1 MKKIAL
7 LSMGILLTVMI
18 VFLGSCNQVE
28 QEEPHDTGSDT
39 STTDPAAAR
48 LTVPAE
54 NYSVVGPRKL
64 GEFDKTSVAAVRNYL
79 KKVSGA
85 DVVSYEDAVA
95 GTENADQYE
104 VIVGNTGRKES
115 DAFLSKLGF
124 NQYGFTVTEKKIIIA
139 GWTSQTT
146 RAAIQ
151 FFNNTANGLIKE
163 NAEGKKYFDFRI
175 GENQVKDYDNYLD
188 GFPQWS
194 GKIKGVYDSSDGAF
208 TVVYSGVTSADFDA
222 YTATVTNAGFTAL
235 IENTLG
241 NNRYATY
248 ANGDR
253 QVHFYYVDGKQE
265 MRVVLGAK
273 DVVASLLQTEVT
285 GTVTPSVTQMNMKYL
300 QASGGGACT
309 IFTLQDGTF
318 LVIDGGWADEASLL
332 YSTLAALNEDA
343 NGKGAPIVISAW
355 FLTHGHGDH
364 IGCIYQFATEFGD
377 KVKVNAVLCNDV
389 DEAQMMDTTHTTDV
403 LSCKKLQSR
412 VLSHM
417 TDVNG
422 NKPAL
427 MKLHT
432 GQKLTFGGA
441 QLDVLFTHED
451 LFGTALKNFND
462 LCTIVKVTLGG
473 NRFFM
478 TADASNVELP
488 ALLAELP
495 SSVLESEFCQMGHH
509 GADRG
514 YKPLYE
520 AVKAKY
526 ILYPNSEKD
535 YNRDMS
541 NSKYDWCQYI
551 KEHHDE
557 LYLADTYCY
566 TFMLPYTPESAIKWN
581 ASIEKPSDAA
591 AGSQNPSSG
600 STGYG
605 DTIPWTDGTGY
616 GDTASW
622 TEDIAQ

>member
-1 MKKIAL
+1 M
-7 LSMGILLTVMI
+7 V
-18 VFLGSCNQVE
+18 
-28 QEEPHDTGSDT
+28 
-39 STTDPAAAR
+39 
-48 LTVPAE
+48 
-54 NYSVVGPRKL
+54 
-64 GEFDKTSVAAVRNYL
+64 
-79 KKVSGA
+79 
-85 DVVSYEDAVA
+85 
-95 GTENADQYE
+95 
-104 VIVGNTGRKES
+104 
-115 DAFLSKLGF
+115 
-124 NQYGFTVTEKKIIIA
+124 
-139 GWTSQTT
+139 W
-146 RAAIQ
+146 
-151 FFNNTANGLIKE
+151 
-163 NAEGKKYFDFRI
+163 
-175 GENQVKDYDNYLD
+175 
-188 GFPQWS
+188 
-194 GKIKGVYDSSDGAF
+194 
-208 TVVYSGVTSADFDA
+208 
-222 YTATVTNAGFTAL
+222 
-235 IENTLG
+235 
-241 NNRYATY
+241 
-248 ANGDR
+248 
-253 QVHFYYVDGKQE
+253 
-265 MRVVLGAK
+265 GAK

-285 GTVTPSVTQMNMKYL
+285 GNVTPSVTQMNMKYL

-343 NGKGAPIVISAW
+343 NGKDAPIVISAW

-364 IGCIYQFATEFGD
+364 IGCIYQFAPEFGD
-377 KVKVNAVLCNDV
+377 KVRVNAILCNDV

-403 LSCKKLQSR
+403 LSREKLQSR

-422 NKPAL
+422 NQPAL

-495 SSVLESEFCQMGHH
+495 ASVLESEFCQMGHH

-591 AGSQNPSSG
+591 AGSQNPPSASV
-600 STGYG
+600 GYG
-605 DTIPWTDGTGY
+605 DTIPWTDGK
-616 GDTASW
+616 AR
-622 TEDIAQ
+622 

>member
-1 MKKIAL
+1 MTKA
-7 LSMGILLTVMI
+7 GR
-18 VFLGSCNQVE
+18 GGCCYGQ
-28 QEEPHDTGSDT
+28 
-39 STTDPAAAR
+39 R
-48 LTVPAE
+48 L
-54 NYSVVGPRKL
+54 
-64 GEFDKTSVAAVRNYL
+64 
-79 KKVSGA
+79 
-85 DVVSYEDAVA
+85 
-95 GTENADQYE
+95 
-104 VIVGNTGRKES
+104 
-115 DAFLSKLGF
+115 
-124 NQYGFTVTEKKIIIA
+124 
-139 GWTSQTT
+139 
-146 RAAIQ
+146 
-151 FFNNTANGLIKE
+151 
-163 NAEGKKYFDFRI
+163 
-175 GENQVKDYDNYLD
+175 
-188 GFPQWS
+188 PQ
-194 GKIKGVYDSSDGAF
+194 
-208 TVVYSGVTSADFDA
+208 
-222 YTATVTNAGFTAL
+222 
-235 IENTLG
+235 
-241 NNRYATY
+241 
-248 ANGDR
+248 
-253 QVHFYYVDGKQE
+253 
-265 MRVVLGAK
+265 
-273 DVVASLLQTEVT
+273 
-285 GTVTPSVTQMNMKYL
+285 
-300 QASGGGACT
+300 
-309 IFTLQDGTF
+309 
-318 LVIDGGWADEASLL
+318 
-332 YSTLAALNEDA
+332 
-343 NGKGAPIVISAW
+343 PIVIHQSDGKRSVNIHLQA
-355 FLTHGHGDH
+355 FFQSHSDIYEENGHLTDQAFAAGEICLPGEKSKKQKAKSKEKPQK
-364 IGCIYQFATEFGD
+364 QFAPEFGD
-377 KVKVNAVLCNDV
+377 KVRVNAILCNDV

-403 LSCKKLQSR
+403 LSREKLQSR

-422 NKPAL
+422 NQPAL

-495 SSVLESEFCQMGHH
+495 ASVLESEFCQMGHH

-591 AGSQNPSSG
+591 AGSQNPPSASV
-600 STGYG
+600 GYG
-605 DTIPWTDGTGY
+605 DTIPWTDGK
-616 GDTASW
+616 AR
-622 TEDIAQ
+622 